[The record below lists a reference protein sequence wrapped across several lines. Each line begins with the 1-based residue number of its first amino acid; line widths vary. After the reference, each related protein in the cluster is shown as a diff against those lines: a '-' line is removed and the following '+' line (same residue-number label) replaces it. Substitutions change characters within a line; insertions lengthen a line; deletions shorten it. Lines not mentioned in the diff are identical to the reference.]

1 MNVDERIRQRAYEIW
16 EAEGRPEG
24 QEADHWQR
32 ARDEIEPFYEARQRR
47 SRRHRKQRGHSDA
60 EIGWRPIAAPAGR
73 RGRGTRRP
81 ARICCDVLSLFIR
94 MPGALEPA
102 EARC

>member
-32 ARDEIEPFYEARQRR
+32 ARDEIEPFYKEGNA
-47 SRRHRKQRGHSDA
+47 
-60 EIGWRPIAAPAGR
+60 
-73 RGRGTRRP
+73 
-81 ARICCDVLSLFIR
+81 
-94 MPGALEPA
+94 
-102 EARC
+102 

>member
-32 ARDEIEPFYEARQRR
+32 ARDEIEPFYKE
-47 SRRHRKQRGHSDA
+47 GN
-60 EIGWRPIAAPAGR
+60 
-73 RGRGTRRP
+73 
-81 ARICCDVLSLFIR
+81 
-94 MPGALEPA
+94 A
-102 EARC
+102 EAGGIESSVAIPMSKSGGDR

>member
-32 ARDEIEPFYEARQRR
+32 GRDEIEPFYKE
-47 SRRHRKQRGHSDA
+47 GN
-60 EIGWRPIAAPAGR
+60 
-73 RGRGTRRP
+73 
-81 ARICCDVLSLFIR
+81 
-94 MPGALEPA
+94 A
-102 EARC
+102 EAGGIESSVAIPMPKSGGDR

>member
-32 ARDEIEPFYEARQRR
+32 ARDEIEPFFIKALAAFNPDAWRSEARDNHVARYPPDPLPGQPLTN
-47 SRRHRKQRGHSDA
+47 QA
-60 EIGWRPIAAPAGR
+60 GWHP
-73 RGRGTRRP
+73 
-81 ARICCDVLSLFIR
+81 
-94 MPGALEPA
+94 
-102 EARC
+102 

>member
-32 ARDEIEPFYEARQRR
+32 ARDEIEPFYNE
-47 SRRHRKQRGHSDA
+47 GNFL
-60 EIGWRPIAAPAGR
+60 AG
-73 RGRGTRRP
+73 GIESSVAIP
-81 ARICCDVLSLFIR
+81 
-94 MPGALEPA
+94 MPKSGGD
-102 EARC
+102 R